1 MKILFATSEAHP
13 LIKTGGLA
21 DVSGS
26 LPNAYAHLKQKVRL
40 IMPAYGDVMEK
51 LDHVKEVADL
61 TVGACDRQ
69 LHARIL
75 KAKVAGID
83 VPVWLVDIPE
93 LFKRSGNPYMAA
105 DGEDWWDNGERFGVF
120 AKVVAEVAMN
130 RAGLD
135 WQPDWVH
142 ANDWQTGLVPA
153 LLSEEVAPPRT
164 LFTIHNMAY
173 AGLFPKSLFDSLWLP
188 WHWWGLQGVEFH
200 GHLSMLKAGI
210 VMADWVST
218 VSPSYAREITFPE
231 YAYGLEGVLL
241 QREREG
247 RLLGILNGIDTTVWN
262 PATDPL
268 IKRHYSVEKG
278 RVAAKKVNKAAM
290 LDFWDLPKDVLESEA
305 PVIGLVGRLV
315 AQKGIDLVLEVL
327 PELLEQTDARFV
339 IVGSGERHFE
349 YALNELAHHY
359 PDRVMV
365 YIGYSEK
372 LAHRVEAGAD
382 LFLMPSRFEPCGL
395 NQLYSLAYGTLPVVH
410 ATGGLADT
418 VVNATDENLAEG
430 KATGF
435 VFFDPSR
442 HALKSTLMHA
452 LYLYGRKR
460 TWQKLQKTAMQQD
473 YSWEKSAQKYLQLF
487 QSVPE

>member
-1 MKILFATSEAHP
+1 MNLLFATSEAHP

-26 LPNAYAHLKQKVRL
+26 LPNAYARLNQSVRL

-51 LDHVKEVADL
+51 LDQVQQIADL
-61 TVGACDRQ
+61 TVGGCGRH
-69 LHARIL
+69 LHARL
-75 KAKVAGID
+75 LQAQVEGID

-120 AKVVAEVAMN
+120 AKVVVEVAMN

-135 WQPDWVH
+135 WAPDWVH

-153 LLSEEVAPPRT
+153 LLSEEMNRPRT

-188 WHWWGLQGVEFH
+188 WHWWGPHGIEFH
-200 GHLSMLKAGI
+200 GHVSMLKAGI
-210 VMADWVST
+210 VFADWVST

-231 YAYGLEGVLL
+231 YAYGLEGVLQ
-241 QREREG
+241 QRESEG
-247 RLLGILNGIDTTVWN
+247 RLLGVLNGIDSRVWN
-262 PATDPL
+262 PKTDPL
-268 IKRHYSVEKG
+268 IERNYCADKG

-290 LDFWDLPKDVLESEA
+290 LDFWDLPPSVLDSQA
-305 PVIGLVGRLV
+305 PVVGLVGRLV
-315 AQKGIDLVLEVL
+315 PQKGIDLVLDVL
-327 PELLEQTDARFV
+327 PELLAQTDARFV
-339 IVGSGERHFE
+339 FVGSGERHFE
-349 YALNELAHHY
+349 YALNELAHHH
-359 PDRVMV
+359 PERVMV

-418 VVNATDENLAEG
+418 VVNATEDNLKAG
-430 KATGF
+430 TATGF
-435 VFFDPSR
+435 VFYDPSR
-442 HALKSTLMHA
+442 HALKSTLLHA

-460 TWQKLQKTAMQQD
+460 SWQKLQKTAMQQD
-473 YSWEKSAQKYLQLF
+473 FSWEKSAQRYLQLF
-487 QSVPE
+487 ETV